1 MKNLS
6 LWMLTIT
13 ILSISCT
20 NDFTTQSELGK
31 INSLKVSSSK
41 LGKSEVFNLDNN
53 SLTLQIDQLLS
64 QFYDQS
70 NFDAESIILINQAI
84 HPNGNTTVSLATGN
98 LLNLTNSSIA
108 QIRNVVTQSQ
118 NLFELNVDNP
128 SMTSAGKASL
138 SNFIKNMMQ
147 FNNDDYQSVLQSI
160 TDYQSTVSSDNSY
173 SADDKCVILAISS
186 IAASSLFYEKTRK
199 DKDWET
205 SVGNRED
212 NFIPTDQITFKTVR
226 MALLSGIIQNNL

>member
-6 LWMLTIT
+6 LWVLIIT

-20 NDFTTQSELGK
+20 NDFTADSELK
-31 INSLKVSSSK
+31 EINSLEGSNSKLSKSNVSSFAK
-41 LGKSEVFNLDNN
+41 N

-70 NFDAESIILINQAI
+70 NFDSESIILINQAI
-84 HPNGNTTVSLATGN
+84 HPNGSTTVSLVTGN
-98 LLNLTNSSIA
+98 LNLTNSSITE
-108 QIRNVVTQSQ
+108 IRNAVSQSQ
-118 NLFELNVDNP
+118 GLFELNVDNP

-138 SNFIKNMMQ
+138 SNFIESTMQ
-147 FNNDDYQSVLQSI
+147 FNNGDYESMLQSI
-160 TDYQSTVSSDNSY
+160 ALYQSNISTDNSY
-173 SADDKCVILAISS
+173 TAEDKCVILAISS
-186 IAASSLFYEKTRK
+186 IASSSLFYEKKRG

-205 SVGNRED
+205 AVGNKVAD
-212 NFIPTDQITFKTVR
+212 FIPTDQVTFKTVR